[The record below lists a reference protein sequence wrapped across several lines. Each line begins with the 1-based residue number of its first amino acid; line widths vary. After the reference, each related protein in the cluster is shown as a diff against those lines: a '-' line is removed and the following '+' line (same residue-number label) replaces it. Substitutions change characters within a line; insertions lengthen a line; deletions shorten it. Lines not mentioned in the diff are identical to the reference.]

1 MLELPFPSIS
11 YHLLQHLTQLS
22 ARNIRHLSIFR
33 PSGAYQP
40 LSNSHQVHTAELR
53 VFVAQCAHD
62 SHFAP
67 GQVDKSMHFHVAL
80 GMTQID
86 HEYQEST
93 INPNKSTIF
102 PALIH
107 HKSQNNSL
115 QDGAP
120 KIAKLVY
127 KWLNNGL
134 W

>member
-1 MLELPFPSIS
+1 LIYVGVAISIHFLPFAATSDTTFSKKHPTSFDFS
-11 YHLLQHLTQLS
+11 SFRSLS
-22 ARNIRHLSIFR
+22 ATFKFS
-33 PSGAYQP
+33 SG
-40 LSNSHQVHTAELR
+40 AELR